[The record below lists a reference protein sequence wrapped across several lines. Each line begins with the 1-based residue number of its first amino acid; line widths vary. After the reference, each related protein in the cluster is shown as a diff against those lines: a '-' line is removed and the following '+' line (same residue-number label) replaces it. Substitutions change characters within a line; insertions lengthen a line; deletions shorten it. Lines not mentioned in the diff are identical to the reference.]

1 MLSLKPLGALKTL
14 ALSSYLFMT
23 SMNSYSANDLYEWD
37 LEKKDRKYQLKVYTR
52 DVEGSPLKAFK
63 GVMQVN
69 ASIGHVMSEM
79 TNHSKSCEWLADCVE
94 YKMFEKIS
102 DNENYVYF
110 IQNAPWPVSDRDM
123 VAFTE
128 ASQNPE
134 TLEVNI
140 KMKAEPDKLP
150 KTEDNIRVPQLSA
163 LWRIVPKSENETE
176 IIYEG
181 HADPGGSIPN
191 WLANAVVVTTPYKTL
206 KALNKQLRKTNEK
219 EFVHPNFKNY
229 VASE

>member
-1 MLSLKPLGALKTL
+1 MLAISSCL
-14 ALSSYLFMT
+14 AFISIP
-23 SMNSYSANDLYEWD
+23 SYSLDSSNEWD

-63 GVMQVN
+63 GVMQVD
-69 ASIGHVMSEM
+69 ASIGHVMAEI
-79 TNHSKSCEWLADCVE
+79 TDHDNSCEWLADCVE
-94 YKMFEKIS
+94 YKMFEEIS
-102 DNENYVYF
+102 ANKNYVYF
-110 IQNAPWPVSDRDM
+110 VQNAPWPVSDRDM
-123 VAFTE
+123 VALSE

-134 TLEVNI
+134 TYEISI
-140 KMKAEPDKLP
+140 KVQAEPDKLP
-150 KTEDNIRVPQLSA
+150 LTEDNIRIPQLNA
-163 LWRIVPKSENETE
+163 HWRIIPKSETQSE

-206 KALNKQLRKTNEK
+206 KSLNKRLKKSKK
-219 EFVHPNFKNY
+219 EFNHPNFKNY